1 MVYHTVKY
9 LQEAPLD
16 PFEILCDIYEWLEHF
31 LVDSELF
38 EWLIFHSPYIF
49 VNTIHTG
56 ICLLR
61 LLESDR
67 IHTYV
72 LDIFEWLIL
81 HFPYLLLNTIQ
92 TRISRASIEKPL
104 GIYICKSFLTYSC

>member
-16 PFEILCDIYEWLEHF
+16 PFEILCDIYGWLEHF
-31 LVDSELF
+31 LVDSEIF
-38 EWLIFHSPYIF
+38 EWLIFHFPYIF

-67 IHTYV
+67 IHKYV
-72 LDIFEWLIL
+72 LDHIEWLIL
-81 HFPYLLLNTIQ
+81 HFPYLLLSTIQ
-92 TRISRASIEKPL
+92 TRISRASTEKPL
-104 GIYICKSFLTYSC
+104 GIYISKSFLIYSC